1 MKILSISNLTHNLQR
16 HVWNWL
22 IWRKRR
28 ASFIPSKCVQVGVN
42 WQIRG
47 TVVPKTTTQ
56 KNSFWQ
62 WQDSTTTYTSRFLS
76 METTN
81 ICNKHKDSSTPWWQK
96 WQNMAPHTNNHLPQ
110 TVLSCCTSHNH
121 YPVGGEPQSVLSTV
135 FEHIRQWTYYCI
147 RHKRIQ
153 NVSFFGKYYSDG
165 TWYMRQPER
174 PMDCDW
180 IVPYSTLL
188 ETRDAM
194 YV

>member
-1 MKILSISNLTHNLQR
+1 M
-16 HVWNWL
+16 
-22 IWRKRR
+22 
-28 ASFIPSKCVQVGVN
+28 GVN
-42 WQIRG
+42 WQTRG

-62 WQDSTTTYTSRFLS
+62 GQDSTTTYTSRFLS

-81 ICNKHKDSSTPWWQK
+81 TRIHQLPGDRNGKT
-96 WQNMAPHTNNHLPQ
+96 QNMAPHTNNHLPQ
-110 TVLSCCTSHNH
+110 TVSSCCTLHNH
-121 YPVGGEPQSVLSTV
+121 YPVGGGQQTVLSTV

-147 RHKRIQ
+147 RHMRIQ
-153 NVSFFGKYYSDG
+153 NVSFFGNYYSDR

-188 ETRDAM
+188 ETREAI
-194 YV
+194 YI